1 MTKSQIQ
8 MTKGSGGSVLGA
20 TLALGQRHYNVQ
32 IYTMQ
37 PSANHKM

>member
-1 MTKSQIQ
+1 MTNV
-8 MTKGSGGSVLGA
+8 SGGWKGGLALGA